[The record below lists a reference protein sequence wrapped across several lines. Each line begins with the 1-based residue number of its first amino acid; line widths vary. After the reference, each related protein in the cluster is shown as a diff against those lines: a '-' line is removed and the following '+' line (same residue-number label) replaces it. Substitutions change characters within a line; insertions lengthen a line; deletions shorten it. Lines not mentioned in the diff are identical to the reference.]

1 MKFVSSGDWRDAVPF
16 ESPMVLADVVPGED
30 ASCFSCGRTAE
41 PRPRTELWAFKHR
54 HPNDHFGY
62 VRFYCQA
69 HVPAVQRRPEPT
81 TPASARTARAARA
94 ERVPAPRRTPA
105 AIEQDKPRAMCP
117 NCYVEVSATGECG
130 MCGTIVA

>member
-16 ESPMVLADVVPGED
+16 ENPVVLADVVPGED

-54 HPNDHFGY
+54 HPNDHAGY

-69 HVPAVQRRPEPT
+69 HVPVVQRRPEPT

-94 ERVPAPRRTPA
+94 ERSAPVRRTPVVDA
-105 AIEQDKPRAMCP
+105 PQRAMCP

-130 MCGTIVA
+130 MCGYQVA